1 MLEKILN
8 HLSSLD
14 LDVRKSHF
22 SRFTDQKCTPD
33 VISFIADCVRE
44 YIKEQPNKEFE
55 VMDIWKSPFAI
66 ENTVSIFNKPSPEN
80 DNAISEY
87 NKFFGQPMRL
97 LDYAGILDSR
107 RDGTTYIYK
116 CTNPEILYFIALKA
130 DNALDFLFVYLQKVL
145 EDSGFI
151 DKIIDYKNNQTKNSL
166 QDLKEEFMKFMHD
179 NTPVKG
185 TYEPNRI
192 FPKIINIFAVKWGM
206 KGIERGYVTDNVF
219 YRSDLLYNRINW
231 RDEGEKDKRTTRN
244 EALVLEEQFPRYAAY
259 EIAKAKNLL
268 ERIHG
273 NVSEMH
279 DEWANGDATQK
290 HHIFPKSE
298 YPEFAA
304 DIENIIILTPTQ
316 HFTKAH
322 PGNNTNR
329 IDRQYQK
336 LMLISKSYSIEK
348 SLVRNEPYYRKER
361 FIEIVNDV
369 LNLELSNNLSFHKIR
384 EKLSKLFEK
393 T

>member
-80 DNAISEY
+80 DDAISEY

>member
-80 DNAISEY
+80 DDAISEY

-107 RDGTTYIYK
+107 RDGTAYIYK

>member
-107 RDGTTYIYK
+107 RDGTAYIYK

>member
-80 DNAISEY
+80 NNAISEY

-107 RDGTTYIYK
+107 RDGTAYIYK